1 MSDIPL
7 ANDSLVLYKS
17 KPARVVGVGDKIDI
31 ELEGSKIKRVRP
43 KDIVPLHPGP
53 VGSLAQLHPQVGN
66 VDEAWELLEGG
77 ETNLTELAEL
87 VFGEYSPAT
96 AWAAWELLAEGLYF
110 EGDPD
115 AVRPRSAEQ
124 IAADRAAREARESAK
139 REWDELLEHLKR
151 NTFLEQDRERLQE
164 VERVALNQAER
175 SRILGALGY
184 PEKSESAHR
193 FLVGIGYWERTFNPY
208 PQRLS
213 LPTAD
218 PDLAVPE
225 LPGEERRDLTHLPA
239 YAIDDE
245 ETHDPDDALSLE
257 GDRIWVHVADVAA
270 VVTPDSELD
279 REARARGANLYLPER
294 ILHMLPPEVTG
305 ILGLG
310 LQPVSPALS
319 FGFRLND
326 RLEPVDIDI
335 TPSWIRALRH
345 SYGDIDG
352 RLEEEPFAT
361 LLELTDRYRERR
373 KRAGA
378 SNLNLPEVA
387 VRVQDGRVDIHSL
400 KRTAA
405 RQLVAEA
412 MTMAGE
418 AVARYAREH
427 EIPVPYATQ
436 KPPENPRVPQGLAET
451 YGYRRQLKPGQSKS
465 TAEPHAGLG
474 LESYCRSTSPLRR
487 YLDLVVHQQLR
498 CHLRGGDLMSEQQI
512 AERIAMSESG
522 SRGVRRAERLSN
534 NHWKMIY
541 LLQNRAWQ
549 GKGTVVEMTE
559 KRATMIIPEL
569 ALETKIR
576 LPGEVPLDT
585 ELQLALR
592 EVDVPELTAWFRL
605 IGE

>member
-31 ELEGSKIKRVRP
+31 ELEGGKIKRVRP
-43 KDIVPLHPGP
+43 KDIAPLHPGP
-53 VGSLAQLHPQVGN
+53 VGSLSRLHPREGN
-66 VDEAWELLEGG
+66 ADEAWELLEGG
-77 ETNLTELAEL
+77 ESNLKELAEL

-115 AVRPRSAEQ
+115 AIRARSAEQ
-124 IAADRAAREARESAK
+124 IAADRATREARESAK
-139 REWDELLEHLKR
+139 REWDELLERLKR
-151 NTFLEQDRERLQE
+151 NTFLEQDREQLQE
-164 VERVALNQAER
+164 VERVALNQVER
-175 SRILGALGY
+175 SRILSALEY
-184 PEKSESAHR
+184 PEKPESAHR
-193 FLVGIGYWERTFNPY
+193 FLVGIGYWEREFNPY
-208 PQRLS
+208 PRRLS

-218 PDLAVPE
+218 PELAVPE
-225 LPGEERRDLTHLPA
+225 LPREERRDLTHLPA

-270 VVTPDSELD
+270 IVTPDSDLD

-294 ILHMLPPEVTG
+294 TLHMLPLDVTRK
-305 ILGLG
+305 LGLG
-310 LQPVSPALS
+310 LQQTSPALS

-326 RLEPVDIDI
+326 RWEPVDIDI
-335 TPSWIRALRH
+335 TPSWIRAVRH
-345 SYGDIDG
+345 SYGEIDG

-361 LLELTDRYRERR
+361 LLELIDRYRQRR
-373 KRAGA
+373 KGAGA
-378 SNLNLPEVA
+378 SDLNLPEVT
-387 VRVQDGRVDIHSL
+387 VRVQDGRVVIQPL

-412 MTMAGE
+412 MTMTGE

-427 EIPVPYATQ
+427 HIPIPYATQ
-436 KPPENPRVPQGLAET
+436 QSPENPRIPQGLAET
-451 YGYRRQLKPGQSKS
+451 HGYRRQLKPGQSKS
-465 TAEPHAGLG
+465 AAEPHAGLG

-498 CHLRGGDLMSEQQI
+498 SHLRGDVLMSEQQI
-512 AERIAMSESG
+512 AERIAMSENG
-522 SRGVRRAERLSN
+522 ARGVRRAERLSN
-534 NHWKMIY
+534 THWKMIY
-541 LLQNRAWQ
+541 LLRNRAWR
-549 GKGTVVEMTE
+549 GKGTVVEMTD
-559 KRATMIIPEL
+559 KRATVIIPEL

-576 LPGEVPLDT
+576 LPGDVPLNT
-585 ELQLALR
+585 ELELALR
-592 EVDVPELTAWFRL
+592 EVDMPELTAWFRV
-605 IGE
+605 ID